1 LTRQRQCPTQILRFD
16 EQNSGDTT
24 KAALGQS
31 LEIRLQEN
39 PTSGYRWH
47 VLQAGEPVCKLLSD
61 SFTAGLEAP
70 GQSGVHRWTFQ
81 AVAAGTASIRMIYR
95 RAWETGEA
103 ARTFMLDLRGGI

>member
-1 LTRQRQCPTQILRFD
+1 MGHRERNTQILRFD
-16 EQNSGDTT
+16 EQNSGATA

-47 VLQAGEPVCKLLSD
+47 VVQAGEPVCKLLSD

-81 AVAAGTASIRMIYR
+81 TVAAGTASIRMIYR
-95 RAWETGEA
+95 RAWETGEG
-103 ARTFMLDLRGGI
+103 ARTFTLNLSGG